1 MDTSRERSPSLERPG
16 GATQAPGAGPP
27 EIRLLSVSKR
37 FGSLWANRGISVE
50 IHRGEIH
57 AIVGENGAG
66 KTTLLKVLCGHLKP
80 DEGKVLLDGM
90 GVRFRSPR
98 QAGEAGLGMVGQQPS
113 IFPQLTALENIC
125 LGHPPNLLRSLGLR
139 RARRTVEALCSRFG
153 FDLPLDL
160 TADALALAHRQQIEI
175 LRVLYRGARVLVL
188 DEPTSLLAPPEVER
202 LLDLLGTLRS
212 QGHSIVFVSH
222 RLAEVFRIADRISI
236 LAGGR
241 CLGSFDAAALTE
253 EAVAALIAGGTRG
266 DSSASEGLPDQARPG
281 PLPGKRRLLV
291 RLENVH
297 VPGSGHEP
305 PLRGLSVEIREGE
318 SLGIGGVVG
327 NGQRTLARVVAG
339 LAKPTEG
346 RVVLAGEVVTEDS
359 VAQRR
364 ARGVRWLP
372 ENLADE
378 ALLPDGSLLENCLL
392 GRQRDKR
399 FHRHGWLRRRS
410 IARWAEALLR
420 EGSVRFG
427 SLSHPARSLSGGNV
441 QKMALCRTLEGAP
454 ALLVLEQPMRGL
466 DFNARQWLG
475 ERLHELRRGG
485 TALLVISND
494 LDELLALC
502 DRVGILFRGAL
513 MGMQDSTEA
522 RRETLVQWMLGA
534 P

>member
-1 MDTSRERSPSLERPG
+1 MDSSRETSPSLERPG
-16 GATQAPGAGPP
+16 GATQAPGAGPR

-37 FGSLWANRGISVE
+37 FGSLWANRAISLE

-66 KTTLLKVLCGHLKP
+66 KSTLLKVLCGHLKP
-80 DEGKVLLDGM
+80 DEGDVLLDGVQ
-90 GVRFRSPR
+90 VRFRSPR
-98 QAGEAGLGMVGQQPS
+98 EAGEAGLGMVGQQPS

-125 LGHPPNLLRSLGLR
+125 LGHPPNVLRFLGLR
-139 RARRTVEALCSRFG
+139 RARSTVEALCDRFG

-160 TADALALAHRQQIEI
+160 PADALALARRQQIEI
-175 LRVLYRGARVLVL
+175 LRVLYRGARVLAL

-202 LLDLLGTLRS
+202 LLDLMETLRS
-212 QGHSIVFVSH
+212 QEHSIVFVSH
-222 RLAEVFRIADRISI
+222 RLAEVLRIADRISI

-253 EAVAALIAGGTRG
+253 DVVAGLIAGSARG
-266 DSSASEGLPDQARPG
+266 APSAFESLPDQARLG
-281 PLPGKRRLLV
+281 TLPGKRRVLV
-291 RLENVH
+291 RLDGVR
-297 VPGSGHEP
+297 VAGSGHEP
-305 PLRGLSVEIREGE
+305 PVHGLSLEIREGE

-346 RVVLAGEVVTEDS
+346 RVLLAGEVVTEDS

-378 ALLPDGSLLENCLL
+378 ALLPDGTLLENCLL
-392 GRQRDKR
+392 GRQREKR
-399 FHRHGWLRRRS
+399 FQRHGWLRRGG
-410 IARWAEALLR
+410 IVRWAETLLR

-427 SLSHPARSLSGGNV
+427 SLSLPAYSLSGGNL

-466 DFNARQWLG
+466 DAHARQWLG

-485 TALLVISND
+485 AALLLLSHD

-513 MGMQDSTEA
+513 MGVQDSAEA
-522 RRETLVQWMLGA
+522 RRETMIQWMLGA
-534 P
+534 A